1 MQNETAEN
9 NFNAFY
15 LNPNISEIFQRV
27 IDIKISET
35 FYRLGTK
42 TWKSTRSRP
51 VFGLAQP
58 HGECSTSAWAGLCRV
73 GRSGR
78 NVCLVLFLAWFFR
91 SKEDTWLFATHT

>member
-35 FYRLGTK
+35 FYRLGTDLEVH
-42 TWKSTRSRP
+42 TFAARLWFGPATRR
-51 VFGLAQP
+51 VLDI
-58 HGECSTSAWAGLCRV
+58 CV
-73 GRSGR
+73 GRALPRRAFWHKCLPCSFSG
-78 NVCLVLFLAWFFR
+78 VVFSL
-91 SKEDTWLFATHT
+91 